1 MKIHNTGD
9 ATVKP
14 SIVMLVYGQG
24 GVGKTT
30 FCATAPNPIIADCEN
45 GAKYFGL
52 RGIKVDV
59 AEISGWPDINEFYK
73 YVSKSDHETIVVD
86 PIGELMEKLKIHLV
100 SSNNKKFVQS
110 DGSLTMNGWGEM
122 KDRMRQFIKSA
133 RDLNKHLIIVAH
145 VEEKDDEGKLIKR
158 PKIMTKMS
166 EELVAMVD
174 VVGFMEVVKTVDA
187 NGDAVEKRIIR
198 VQPSDKY
205 ESKDRTGQLGG
216 IIEPDFTKIINA
228 CQGTETY
235 HWSSAKAK
243 STATEIAPAPA
254 PATNA
259 EVKTVAKPV
268 TANTSQMIK
277 GTLIERIGS
286 LNTYQSLIEAKEKL
300 ATIVRL
306 NDEDRA
312 EVADLLDIKIDIFKP
327 VEVENPEDEPE
338 EQAEETKTT
347 KTKKTK

>member
-45 GAKYFGL
+45 GSKYFGL

-59 AEISGWPDINEFYK
+59 AEIVKWSDISEFYQFVK
-73 YVSKSDHETIVVD
+73 TSPHETLVVD
-86 PIGELMEKLKIHLV
+86 PIGELMEKLKVHLV
-100 SSNNKKFVQS
+100 SSNNKKFVQA

-122 KDRMRQFIKSA
+122 KDRMRQFIKSV

-166 EELVAMVD
+166 EELIAMVD

-235 HWSSAKAK
+235 HWSSQKAK
-243 STATEIAPAPA
+243 DQAKDSLDEAPVDHEYSITLKNTMLTKLTSLKTLEEVTEA
-254 PATNA
+254 
-259 EVKTVAKPV
+259 
-268 TANTSQMIK
+268 IK
-277 GTLIERIGS
+277 K
-286 LNTYQSLIEAKEKL
+286 IEASQKLLSPEKEEVL
-300 ATIVRL
+300 AEFNKRV
-306 NDEDRA
+306 
-312 EVADLLDIKIDIFKP
+312 
-327 VEVENPEDEPE
+327 VELTP
-338 EQAEETKTT
+338 A
-347 KTKKTK
+347 KTKKTTKK